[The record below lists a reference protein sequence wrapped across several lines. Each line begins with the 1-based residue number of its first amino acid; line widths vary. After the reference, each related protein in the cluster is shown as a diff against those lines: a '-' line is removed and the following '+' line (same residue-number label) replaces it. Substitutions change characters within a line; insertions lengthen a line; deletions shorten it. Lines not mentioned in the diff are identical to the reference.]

1 MAPRCR
7 SSSTMGPPLEK
18 LKMKKLNLK
27 GLNYFDGLLD
37 RASSGEHVPSDGGG
51 AQGDLVA
58 EIAARTDRFLNKIRR
73 SAMDRP
79 LDEGF
84 CRSINALYARASAL
98 MDRAAGGPFPDRAA
112 TGDIATEVLGSMES
126 ILENLESAYP
136 GVLGPELALARCSK
150 LRRLP
155 ELRERFLQLREGI
168 PKGEIGEA
176 FAQKVMDFTQ
186 VDRKPSF
193 PLTRRAVSYME
204 ELLRRLGDWD
214 PLHQSGHFTAVE
226 SFLVYV
232 NFNSKR
238 CMDIILERI
247 RSRLGEDC
255 RGPRETLL
263 ALLDI
268 QRDFAQL
275 HRKEDLCLNPG
286 YLSVGRFVES
296 FLDSEINF
304 CSGAIRALGGEGIP
318 NGFRKRNVNKLTCN
332 LSADQIAIIL
342 RLLDEHGVVSA
353 RSLSQVYATIVP
365 FLSTPDRPSLSP
377 GSLRSKS
384 YHPEERDLSKVIGT
398 LQGLLERAG
407 RY

>member
-1 MAPRCR
+1 
-7 SSSTMGPPLEK
+7 
-18 LKMKKLNLK
+18 MKKLNLK
-27 GLNYFDGLLD
+27 GMNYFEGLLD
-37 RASSGEHVPSDGGG
+37 RTSIGEHPPAEAS
-51 AQGDLVA
+51 AEQGDLVA
-58 EIAARTDRFLNKIRR
+58 EIAARTDRFLAKIRR
-73 SAMDRP
+73 SALDRP

-84 CRSINALYARASAL
+84 SRNINALYARASAL
-98 MDRAAGGPFPDRAA
+98 MDRAASERSTGRAG
-112 TGDIATEVLGSMES
+112 TGDIAAEVLGSMGS

-136 GVLGPELALARCSK
+136 GILGPELALGKGSR
-150 LRRLP
+150 LRKLP
-155 ELRERFLQLREGI
+155 ELRERFLQLREDI
-168 PKGEIGEA
+168 PEGEIGEA
-176 FAQKVMDFTQ
+176 FAKKVMDFTQ

-193 PLTRRAVSYME
+193 PLTRRSVTYME

-214 PLHQSGHFTAVE
+214 PLHQSGHFTALE

-238 CMDIILERI
+238 CMDLILSRI
-247 RSRLGEDC
+247 RSRLGEEC
-255 RGPRETLL
+255 RGAKETLL

-275 HRKEDLCLNPG
+275 HRKEDLWLNPG
-286 YLSVGRFVES
+286 YLSVGSFVES
-296 FLDSEINF
+296 FLESEINF
-304 CSGAIRALGGEGIP
+304 CSGAIRAVGEDGIP

-342 RLLDEHGVVSA
+342 RLLDEERVVDA
-353 RSLSQVYATIVP
+353 RSLSQVYSTIVP
-365 FLSTPDRPSLSP
+365 FLSTPDRTSLSP

>member
-1 MAPRCR
+1 M
-7 SSSTMGPPLEK
+7 EK
-18 LKMKKLNLK
+18 RKMKKLNLK
-27 GLNYFDGLLD
+27 EMNYFEGLLD
-37 RASSGEHVPSDGGG
+37 RISIGEHPPAEASGP
-51 AQGDLVA
+51 QGDLVA
-58 EIAARTDRFLNKIRR
+58 EIAARTDRFLAKIRR
-73 SAMDRP
+73 SALDRP

-84 CRSINALYARASAL
+84 SRNINTLYAKASAL
-98 MDRAAGGPFPDRAA
+98 MDRAASERSTGRAG
-112 TGDIATEVLGSMES
+112 TGDIAAEVLGSMGS

-136 GVLGPELALARCSK
+136 GILGPELALGKGSR
-150 LRRLP
+150 LRKLP
-155 ELRERFLQLREGI
+155 ELRERFLQLREDI

-193 PLTRRAVSYME
+193 PLTRRAVTYME

-214 PLHQSGHFTAVE
+214 PLHQSGHFSAME

-238 CMDIILERI
+238 CMDIILSRI
-247 RSRLGEDC
+247 RSRLGEEC
-255 RGPRETLL
+255 RGARETLL

-275 HRKEDLCLNPG
+275 HRKEDLWLNPG

-296 FLDSEINF
+296 FLESEINF
-304 CSGAIRALGGEGIP
+304 CSGAIRTRGEDGLP

-342 RLLDEHGVVSA
+342 RLLDEERVVDA
-353 RSLSQVYATIVP
+353 RSLSQVYSTIVP

>member
-1 MAPRCR
+1 M
-7 SSSTMGPPLEK
+7 EK
-18 LKMKKLNLK
+18 RKMKKLNLK
-27 GLNYFDGLLD
+27 VMNYFDGLLD
-37 RASSGEHVPSDGGG
+37 RTSSGEHVPSEASG

-58 EIAARTDRFLNKIRR
+58 EIAARTDRFLAKIRR
-73 SAMDRP
+73 SALDRP
-79 LDEGF
+79 LDEGVS
-84 CRSINALYARASAL
+84 RNINALYARASAL
-98 MDRAAGGPFPDRAA
+98 MDRAASERSTGRAG
-112 TGDIATEVLGSMES
+112 TGDIAAEVLGSMGS

-136 GVLGPELALARCSK
+136 GILRPELALGKGSR
-150 LRRLP
+150 LRKLP
-155 ELRERFLQLREGI
+155 ELRERFLQLREDI
-168 PKGEIGEA
+168 PEGEIGDA
-176 FAQKVMDFTQ
+176 FAKKVMDFTQ

-193 PLTRRAVSYME
+193 PLTRRSVTYME

-214 PLHQSGHFTAVE
+214 PLHQSGHFTALE

-238 CMDIILERI
+238 CMDLILSRI
-247 RSRLGEDC
+247 RSRLGEEC
-255 RGPRETLL
+255 RGAKETLL

-275 HRKEDLCLNPG
+275 HRKEDLWLNPG
-286 YLSVGRFVES
+286 YLSVGSFVES
-296 FLDSEINF
+296 FLESEINF
-304 CSGAIRALGGEGIP
+304 CSGAIRAVGEDGLP

-342 RLLDEHGVVSA
+342 RLLDEERVVDA
-353 RSLSQVYATIVP
+353 RSLSQVYSTIVP
-365 FLSTPDRPSLSP
+365 FLSTPDRTSLSP

>member
-1 MAPRCR
+1 M
-7 SSSTMGPPLEK
+7 EK

-27 GLNYFDGLLD
+27 GMNYFEGLLD
-37 RASSGEHVPSDGGG
+37 RTSSGEHFLSEASG

-58 EIAARTDRFLNKIRR
+58 EIASRTDRFLEKIRR
-73 SAMDRP
+73 CAMDRP
-79 LDEGF
+79 LGEGF
-84 CRSINALYARASAL
+84 SRNINALYARASAL
-98 MDRAAGGPFPDRAA
+98 MDRAASERSTGLAG
-112 TGDIATEVLGSMES
+112 TGDIASEVLRNMES

-136 GVLGPELALARCSK
+136 GILGPELALGKGSR
-150 LRRLP
+150 LRKLP
-155 ELRERFLQLREGI
+155 ELRERFLQLREDI
-168 PKGEIGEA
+168 PEGEIGEA

-186 VDRKPSF
+186 LDRKPSF
-193 PLTRRAVSYME
+193 PLTRRAVTYME

-214 PLHQSGHFTAVE
+214 PLHQSGHFTAME

-238 CMDIILERI
+238 CMDIILSRI

-255 RGPRETLL
+255 RGARETLL

-296 FLDSEINF
+296 FLESEIDF
-304 CSGAIRALGGEGIP
+304 CSGQIRALGEEGLP
-318 NGFRKRNVNKLTCN
+318 NGFRKRNVSKLTCN
-332 LSADQIAIIL
+332 LSADQIAILL

-365 FLSTPDRPSLSP
+365 FLSTPDRTSLSP

-384 YHPEERDLSKVIGT
+384 YHPEDRDLSKVIGT

>member
-1 MAPRCR
+1 
-7 SSSTMGPPLEK
+7 
-18 LKMKKLNLK
+18 MKKLNLK
-27 GLNYFDGLLD
+27 VMNYFDGLLD
-37 RASSGEHVPSDGGG
+37 RTSSGEHPPADGS
-51 AQGDLVA
+51 AEQGDLMA
-58 EIAARTDRFLNKIRR
+58 EIAARTDRFLAKIRR
-73 SAMDRP
+73 CALDRP
-79 LDEGF
+79 RDEGF
-84 CRSINALYARASAL
+84 SRNINALYARASAL
-98 MDRAAGGPFPDRAA
+98 MDRAASERSTGRAGTA
-112 TGDIATEVLGSMES
+112 DIAAGVLGSMGS

-136 GVLGPELALARCSK
+136 GILGPELALGKGSR
-150 LRRLP
+150 LRKLP
-155 ELRERFLQLREGI
+155 ELRERFLQLREDI

-176 FAQKVMDFTQ
+176 FAQKVLDFTQ

-193 PLTRRAVSYME
+193 PLTRRSVTYME

-214 PLHQSGHFTAVE
+214 PLHQSGHFTAME

-238 CMDIILERI
+238 CMDLILSRI
-247 RSRLGEDC
+247 RSRLGEEC
-255 RGPRETLL
+255 RGAKETLL

-275 HRKEDLCLNPG
+275 HRKEDLWLNPD
-286 YLSVGRFVES
+286 YLSVGSFVES
-296 FLDSEINF
+296 FLESEINF
-304 CSGAIRALGGEGIP
+304 CSGAIRAVGEDGLP

-342 RLLDEHGVVSA
+342 RLLDEERVVDA
-353 RSLSQVYATIVP
+353 RSLSQVYSTIVP

>member
-1 MAPRCR
+1 M
-7 SSSTMGPPLEK
+7 EK
-18 LKMKKLNLK
+18 RKMKKLNLK
-27 GLNYFDGLLD
+27 VMNYFDGLLD
-37 RASSGEHVPSDGGG
+37 RTSSGEHVPSDASG

-58 EIAARTDRFLNKIRR
+58 EIAARTDRFLAKIRR
-73 SAMDRP
+73 SALDRP
-79 LDEGF
+79 LDEGVS
-84 CRSINALYARASAL
+84 RNINALYVRASAL
-98 MDRAAGGPFPDRAA
+98 MDRAASERSTGRAG
-112 TGDIATEVLGSMES
+112 TGDIAAEVLRSMGS

-136 GVLGPELALARCSK
+136 GILGPELALGKGSR
-150 LRRLP
+150 LRKLP
-155 ELRERFLQLREGI
+155 ELRERFLQLREDI
-168 PKGEIGEA
+168 PEGEIGEA

-193 PLTRRAVSYME
+193 PLTRRSVTYME

-214 PLHQSGHFTAVE
+214 PLHQSGHFTAME

-238 CMDIILERI
+238 CMDLILSRI
-247 RSRLGEDC
+247 RSRLGEEC
-255 RGPRETLL
+255 RGAKETLL

-275 HRKEDLCLNPG
+275 HRKEDLWLNPG
-286 YLSVGRFVES
+286 YLSVGSFVES
-296 FLDSEINF
+296 FLESEINF
-304 CSGAIRALGGEGIP
+304 CSGAIRAVGEDGIP

-342 RLLDEHGVVSA
+342 RLLDEERVVDA
-353 RSLSQVYATIVP
+353 RSLSQVYSTIVP
-365 FLSTPDRPSLSP
+365 FLSTPDRTSLSP

>member
-1 MAPRCR
+1 M
-7 SSSTMGPPLEK
+7 EK
-18 LKMKKLNLK
+18 RKMKKLNLK
-27 GLNYFDGLLD
+27 GMNYFEGLLD
-37 RASSGEHVPSDGGG
+37 RTSIGEHPPAEAS
-51 AQGDLVA
+51 AEQGDLVA
-58 EIAARTDRFLNKIRR
+58 EIAARTDRFLAKIRR
-73 SAMDRP
+73 SALDRP

-84 CRSINALYARASAL
+84 SRNINALYARASAL
-98 MDRAAGGPFPDRAA
+98 MDRAASERSTGRAG
-112 TGDIATEVLGSMES
+112 TGDIAAEVLGSMGS

-136 GVLGPELALARCSK
+136 GILGPELALGKGSR
-150 LRRLP
+150 LRKLP
-155 ELRERFLQLREGI
+155 ELRERFLQLREDI
-168 PKGEIGEA
+168 PEGEIGEA
-176 FAQKVMDFTQ
+176 FAKKVMDFTQ

-193 PLTRRAVSYME
+193 PLTRRSVTYME

-214 PLHQSGHFTAVE
+214 PLHQSGHFTALE

-238 CMDIILERI
+238 CMDLILSRI
-247 RSRLGEDC
+247 RSRLGEEC
-255 RGPRETLL
+255 RGAKETLL
-263 ALLDI
+263 ALFDI

-275 HRKEDLCLNPG
+275 HRKEDLWLNPG
-286 YLSVGRFVES
+286 YLSVGSFVES
-296 FLDSEINF
+296 FLESEINF
-304 CSGAIRALGGEGIP
+304 CSGAIRAVGEDGIP

-342 RLLDEHGVVSA
+342 RLLDEERVVDA
-353 RSLSQVYATIVP
+353 RSLSQVYSTIVP
-365 FLSTPDRPSLSP
+365 FLSTPDRTSLSP

>member
-1 MAPRCR
+1 M
-7 SSSTMGPPLEK
+7 EK
-18 LKMKKLNLK
+18 RKMKKLNLK
-27 GLNYFDGLLD
+27 GMNYFEGLLD
-37 RASSGEHVPSDGGG
+37 RTSIGEHPPAEAS
-51 AQGDLVA
+51 AEQGDLVA
-58 EIAARTDRFLNKIRR
+58 EIAARTDRFLAKIRR
-73 SAMDRP
+73 SALDRP

-84 CRSINALYARASAL
+84 SRNINALYARASAL
-98 MDRAAGGPFPDRAA
+98 MDRAASERSTGRAG
-112 TGDIATEVLGSMES
+112 TGDIAAEVLRSMES

-136 GVLGPELALARCSK
+136 GILGPELALGKGSR
-150 LRRLP
+150 LRKLP
-155 ELRERFLQLREGI
+155 ELRERFLQLREDI
-168 PKGEIGEA
+168 PEGEIGEA

-186 VDRKPSF
+186 LDRKPSF
-193 PLTRRAVSYME
+193 PLTRRSVTYME

-214 PLHQSGHFTAVE
+214 PLHQSGHFTAME

-238 CMDIILERI
+238 CMDIILSRI
-247 RSRLGEDC
+247 RSRLEEDC
-255 RGPRETLL
+255 RGARETLL

-296 FLDSEINF
+296 FLESEINF
-304 CSGAIRALGGEGIP
+304 CSGAIRTRGEDGLP

-342 RLLDEHGVVSA
+342 RLLDEERVVDA
-353 RSLSQVYATIVP
+353 RSLSQVYSTIVP

>member
-1 MAPRCR
+1 M
-7 SSSTMGPPLEK
+7 EK
-18 LKMKKLNLK
+18 RKMKKLNLK
-27 GLNYFDGLLD
+27 GMNYFEGLLD
-37 RASSGEHVPSDGGG
+37 RTSSGEHVPSEASG

-58 EIAARTDRFLNKIRR
+58 EIASRTDRFLAKIRR
-73 SAMDRP
+73 CAMDRP

-84 CRSINALYARASAL
+84 SRNINALYALASAL
-98 MDRAAGGPFPDRAA
+98 MDRAASERSTGRAG
-112 TGDIATEVLGSMES
+112 TGDIASAVLRSMES

-136 GVLGPELALARCSK
+136 GILGPELALGNGSR
-150 LRRLP
+150 LRKLP
-155 ELRERFLQLREGI
+155 ELRERFLQLREDI
-168 PKGEIGEA
+168 PEGEIGEA

-193 PLTRRAVSYME
+193 PLTRRAVTYME

-214 PLHQSGHFTAVE
+214 PLHQSGHFTAME

-238 CMDIILERI
+238 CMDIILSRI
-247 RSRLGEDC
+247 RSRLGEEC
-255 RGPRETLL
+255 RGAKETLL

-275 HRKEDLCLNPG
+275 HRKEDLWLNPG
-286 YLSVGRFVES
+286 YLSVGSFVES
-296 FLDSEINF
+296 FLESEINF
-304 CSGAIRALGGEGIP
+304 CSGAIRTRGEDGLP

-342 RLLDEHGVVSA
+342 RLLDEERVVDA
-353 RSLSQVYATIVP
+353 RSLSQVYSTIVP

>member
-1 MAPRCR
+1 M
-7 SSSTMGPPLEK
+7 EK
-18 LKMKKLNLK
+18 RKMKKLNLK
-27 GLNYFDGLLD
+27 VMNYFDGLLD
-37 RASSGEHVPSDGGG
+37 RTSSGEHVPAEASG

-58 EIAARTDRFLNKIRR
+58 EIAARTDRFLAKIRR
-73 SAMDRP
+73 CAMDRP

-84 CRSINALYARASAL
+84 SRNINALYARASAL
-98 MDRAAGGPFPDRAA
+98 MDRAASERSTGRAG
-112 TGDIATEVLGSMES
+112 TGDIAAEVLGSMGS

-136 GVLGPELALARCSK
+136 GILGPELALGKGSR
-150 LRRLP
+150 LRKLP
-155 ELRERFLQLREGI
+155 ELRERFLQLREDI
-168 PKGEIGEA
+168 PEGEIGEA

-193 PLTRRAVSYME
+193 PLTRRAVTYME

-214 PLHQSGHFTAVE
+214 PLHQSGHFTAME

-238 CMDIILERI
+238 CMDIILSRI
-247 RSRLGEDC
+247 RSRLGEEC
-255 RGPRETLL
+255 RGAKETLL

-275 HRKEDLCLNPG
+275 HRKEDLWLNPG

-296 FLDSEINF
+296 FLESEINF
-304 CSGAIRALGGEGIP
+304 CSGAIRAVGEDGIP

-342 RLLDEHGVVSA
+342 RLLDEERVVDA
-353 RSLSQVYATIVP
+353 RSLSQVYSTIVP
-365 FLSTPDRPSLSP
+365 FLSTPDRTSLSP

>member
-1 MAPRCR
+1 M
-7 SSSTMGPPLEK
+7 
-18 LKMKKLNLK
+18 
-27 GLNYFDGLLD
+27 NYFDGLLD
-37 RASSGEHVPSDGGG
+37 RTSSGEHPPAEAS
-51 AQGDLVA
+51 AEQGDLMA
-58 EIAARTDRFLNKIRR
+58 EIAARTDRFLAKIRR
-73 SAMDRP
+73 SALDRP
-79 LDEGF
+79 LGEGF
-84 CRSINALYARASAL
+84 SRNINALYARASAL
-98 MDRAAGGPFPDRAA
+98 MDRAASERSTGRAG
-112 TGDIATEVLGSMES
+112 TGDIASEVLGSMES

-136 GVLGPELALARCSK
+136 GILGPELALGKGSR
-150 LRRLP
+150 LRKLP
-155 ELRERFLQLREGI
+155 ELRERFLQLREDI
-168 PKGEIGEA
+168 PEGEIGEA

-193 PLTRRAVSYME
+193 PLTRRSVTYME

-214 PLHQSGHFTAVE
+214 PLHQSGHFTAME

-238 CMDIILERI
+238 CMDLILSRI
-247 RSRLGEDC
+247 RSRLGEEC
-255 RGPRETLL
+255 RGAKETLL

-275 HRKEDLCLNPG
+275 HRKEDLWLNPG
-286 YLSVGRFVES
+286 YLSVGSFVES
-296 FLDSEINF
+296 FLESEINF
-304 CSGAIRALGGEGIP
+304 CSGAIRTRGEDGLP

-342 RLLDEHGVVSA
+342 RLLDEERVVDA
-353 RSLSQVYATIVP
+353 RSLSQVYSTIVP

>member
-1 MAPRCR
+1 M
-7 SSSTMGPPLEK
+7 
-18 LKMKKLNLK
+18 
-27 GLNYFDGLLD
+27 NYFDGLLD
-37 RASSGEHVPSDGGG
+37 RTSSVEHVPSEASG
-51 AQGDLVA
+51 AQGDLVE
-58 EIAARTDRFLNKIRR
+58 EIASRTDRFLAKIRR
-73 SAMDRP
+73 CAMERP

-84 CRSINALYARASAL
+84 SRNINALYARASAL
-98 MDRAAGGPFPDRAA
+98 MDRAASERSTGRAG
-112 TGDIATEVLGSMES
+112 TGDIASEVLRSMGS

-136 GVLGPELALARCSK
+136 GILGPELALGKGSR
-150 LRRLP
+150 LRKLP
-155 ELRERFLQLREGI
+155 ELRERFLQLREDI
-168 PKGEIGEA
+168 PEGEIGEA

-186 VDRKPSF
+186 LDRKPSF
-193 PLTRRAVSYME
+193 PLTRRSVTYME

-214 PLHQSGHFTAVE
+214 PLHQSGHFTAME

-238 CMDIILERI
+238 CMDIILSRI

-255 RGPRETLL
+255 RGARETLL

-296 FLDSEINF
+296 FLESEINF
-304 CSGAIRALGGEGIP
+304 CSGAIRTRGEDGLP
-318 NGFRKRNVNKLTCN
+318 HGFRKRNVNKLTCN

-342 RLLDEHGVVSA
+342 RLLDEERVVDA
-353 RSLSQVYATIVP
+353 RSLSQVYSTIVP

>member
-1 MAPRCR
+1 M
-7 SSSTMGPPLEK
+7 EK

-27 GLNYFDGLLD
+27 GMNYFEGLLD
-37 RASSGEHVPSDGGG
+37 RTSSGEHPPAEASG

-58 EIAARTDRFLNKIRR
+58 EIASRTDRFLAKIRR
-73 SAMDRP
+73 CAIYRP

-84 CRSINALYARASAL
+84 SRNINALYARASAL
-98 MDRAAGGPFPDRAA
+98 MDRAASERSNGRAG
-112 TGDIATEVLGSMES
+112 TGDIASEVLGSMGS

-136 GVLGPELALARCSK
+136 GILGPELALGKGSR
-150 LRRLP
+150 LRKLP
-155 ELRERFLQLREGI
+155 ELRERFLQLREDI
-168 PKGEIGEA
+168 PEGEIGEA

-193 PLTRRAVSYME
+193 PLTRRSVTYME

-214 PLHQSGHFTAVE
+214 PLHQSGHFTAME

-238 CMDIILERI
+238 CMDIILSRI
-247 RSRLGEDC
+247 RSRLGEGC
-255 RGPRETLL
+255 RGARETLL

-275 HRKEDLCLNPG
+275 HRKEDLWLNPG
-286 YLSVGRFVES
+286 YLSVGSFVES
-296 FLDSEINF
+296 FLESEINF
-304 CSGAIRALGGEGIP
+304 CSGAIRAVGEDGIP

-342 RLLDEHGVVSA
+342 RLLDEERVVDA
-353 RSLSQVYATIVP
+353 RSLSQVYSTIVP
-365 FLSTPDRPSLSP
+365 FLSTPDRTSLSP

>member
-1 MAPRCR
+1 
-7 SSSTMGPPLEK
+7 
-18 LKMKKLNLK
+18 MKKLNLK
-27 GLNYFDGLLD
+27 GMNYFEGLLD
-37 RASSGEHVPSDGGG
+37 RTSIGEHPPAEAS
-51 AQGDLVA
+51 AEQGDLVA
-58 EIAARTDRFLNKIRR
+58 EIAARTDRFLAKIRR
-73 SAMDRP
+73 SALDRP

-84 CRSINALYARASAL
+84 SRNINALYARASAL
-98 MDRAAGGPFPDRAA
+98 MDRAASERSTGRAG
-112 TGDIATEVLGSMES
+112 TGDIAAEVLGSMGS

-136 GVLGPELALARCSK
+136 GILGPELALGKGSR
-150 LRRLP
+150 LRKLP
-155 ELRERFLQLREGI
+155 ELRERFLQLREDI
-168 PKGEIGEA
+168 PEGEIGEA
-176 FAQKVMDFTQ
+176 FAKKVMDFTQ

-193 PLTRRAVSYME
+193 PLTRRSVTYME

-214 PLHQSGHFTAVE
+214 PLHQSGHFTALE

-238 CMDIILERI
+238 CMDLILSRI
-247 RSRLGEDC
+247 RSRLGEEC
-255 RGPRETLL
+255 RGAKETLL
-263 ALLDI
+263 ALFDI

-275 HRKEDLCLNPG
+275 HRKEDLWLNPG
-286 YLSVGRFVES
+286 YLSVGSFVES
-296 FLDSEINF
+296 FLESEINF
-304 CSGAIRALGGEGIP
+304 CSGAIRAVGEDGIP

-342 RLLDEHGVVSA
+342 RLLDEERVVDA
-353 RSLSQVYATIVP
+353 RSLSQVYSTIVP
-365 FLSTPDRPSLSP
+365 FLSTPDRTSLSP

>member
-1 MAPRCR
+1 M
-7 SSSTMGPPLEK
+7 EK
-18 LKMKKLNLK
+18 RKMKKLNLK
-27 GLNYFDGLLD
+27 VMNYFDGLLD
-37 RASSGEHVPSDGGG
+37 RTSSGEHPPADGS
-51 AQGDLVA
+51 AEQGDLVA
-58 EIAARTDRFLNKIRR
+58 EIASRTDRFLAKIRR
-73 SAMDRP
+73 CALDRP

-84 CRSINALYARASAL
+84 SRNINALYARASAL
-98 MDRAAGGPFPDRAA
+98 MDRAASERSTGRAGTA
-112 TGDIATEVLGSMES
+112 NIAAGVLGSMES

-136 GVLGPELALARCSK
+136 GILGPELALGKGSR
-150 LRRLP
+150 LRKLP
-155 ELRERFLQLREGI
+155 ELRERFLQLREDI
-168 PKGEIGEA
+168 PEGEIGDA

-193 PLTRRAVSYME
+193 PLTRRAVTYME

-214 PLHQSGHFTAVE
+214 PLHQSGHFTAME

-238 CMDIILERI
+238 CMDIILSRI
-247 RSRLGEDC
+247 RSRLGEEC
-255 RGPRETLL
+255 RGARETLL

-286 YLSVGRFVES
+286 YLSVGSFVES
-296 FLDSEINF
+296 FLESEINF
-304 CSGAIRALGGEGIP
+304 CSGAIRAVGEDGLP

-342 RLLDEHGVVSA
+342 RLLDEERVVDA
-353 RSLSQVYATIVP
+353 RSLSQVYSTIVP

>member
-1 MAPRCR
+1 M
-7 SSSTMGPPLEK
+7 
-18 LKMKKLNLK
+18 
-27 GLNYFDGLLD
+27 NYFDGLLD
-37 RASSGEHVPSDGGG
+37 RTSSEEHVPSEASG

-58 EIAARTDRFLNKIRR
+58 EIAARTDRFLAKIRR
-73 SAMDRP
+73 SALDRP

-84 CRSINALYARASAL
+84 SRNINALYVRASTL
-98 MDRAAGGPFPDRAA
+98 MDRAASERSTGRAG
-112 TGDIATEVLGSMES
+112 TGDIAAEVLGSMGS

-136 GVLGPELALARCSK
+136 GILGPELALGKGSR
-150 LRRLP
+150 LRKLP
-155 ELRERFLQLREGI
+155 ELRERFLQLREDI
-168 PKGEIGEA
+168 PEGEIGEA

-193 PLTRRAVSYME
+193 PLTRRSVTYME

-214 PLHQSGHFTAVE
+214 PLHQSGHFTAME

-238 CMDIILERI
+238 CMDIILSRI
-247 RSRLGEDC
+247 RSRLGEEC
-255 RGPRETLL
+255 RGAKETLL

-275 HRKEDLCLNPG
+275 HRKEDLGLNPG
-286 YLSVGRFVES
+286 YLSVGSFVES
-296 FLDSEINF
+296 FLESEINL
-304 CSGAIRALGGEGIP
+304 CSGAIRTCGEDGIP

-342 RLLDEHGVVSA
+342 RLLDEERVVDA
-353 RSLSQVYATIVP
+353 RSLSQVYSTIVP

>member
-1 MAPRCR
+1 M
-7 SSSTMGPPLEK
+7 EK
-18 LKMKKLNLK
+18 RKMKKLNLK
-27 GLNYFDGLLD
+27 GMNYFDGLLD
-37 RASSGEHVPSDGGG
+37 RTSSGEHPPAEASG

-58 EIAARTDRFLNKIRR
+58 EIASRTNRFLAKIRR
-73 SAMDRP
+73 CAMDRP
-79 LDEGF
+79 LGEEF
-84 CRSINALYARASAL
+84 SRNINALYVRASAL
-98 MDRAAGGPFPDRAA
+98 MDRAASEHSTGRAA
-112 TGDIATEVLGSMES
+112 TGDIASEVLRSMES

-136 GVLGPELALARCSK
+136 GILGPELALGKGSR
-150 LRRLP
+150 LRKLP
-155 ELRERFLQLREGI
+155 ELRERFLQLREDI
-168 PKGEIGEA
+168 PEGEIGEA

-186 VDRKPSF
+186 LDRKPSF
-193 PLTRRAVSYME
+193 PLTRRAVTYME

-214 PLHQSGHFTAVE
+214 PLHQSGHFTAME

-238 CMDIILERI
+238 CMDIILSRI

-255 RGPRETLL
+255 RGARETLL

-296 FLDSEINF
+296 FLESEIDF
-304 CSGAIRALGGEGIP
+304 CSGQIRALGEEGLP
-318 NGFRKRNVNKLTCN
+318 NGFRKRNVSKLTCN
-332 LSADQIAIIL
+332 LSADQIAIVL

-384 YHPEERDLSKVIGT
+384 YHPEDRDLSKVIGT

>member
-1 MAPRCR
+1 M
-7 SSSTMGPPLEK
+7 EK

-27 GLNYFDGLLD
+27 GMNYFEGLLD
-37 RASSGEHVPSDGGG
+37 RTSSGEHPPADGS
-51 AQGDLVA
+51 AEQGDLMA
-58 EIAARTDRFLNKIRR
+58 EIAARTDRFLAKIRR
-73 SAMDRP
+73 CALDRP
-79 LDEGF
+79 RDEGF
-84 CRSINALYARASAL
+84 SRNINALYARASAL
-98 MDRAAGGPFPDRAA
+98 MDRAASERSTGRAG
-112 TGDIATEVLGSMES
+112 TGDIAAEVLGSMGS

-136 GVLGPELALARCSK
+136 GILGPELALGKGSR
-150 LRRLP
+150 LRKLP
-155 ELRERFLQLREGI
+155 ELRERFLQLREDI

-176 FAQKVMDFTQ
+176 FAQKVLDFTQ

-193 PLTRRAVSYME
+193 PLTRRSVTYME

-214 PLHQSGHFTAVE
+214 PLHQSGHFTAME

-238 CMDIILERI
+238 CMDLILSRI
-247 RSRLGEDC
+247 RSRLGEEC
-255 RGPRETLL
+255 RGAKETLL

-275 HRKEDLCLNPG
+275 HRKEDLWLNPG
-286 YLSVGRFVES
+286 YLSVGSFVES
-296 FLDSEINF
+296 FLESEINF
-304 CSGAIRALGGEGIP
+304 CSGAIRAVGEDGLP

-342 RLLDEHGVVSA
+342 RLLDEERVVDA
-353 RSLSQVYATIVP
+353 RSLSQVYSTIVP
-365 FLSTPDRPSLSP
+365 FLSTPDRTSLSP

>member
-1 MAPRCR
+1 M
-7 SSSTMGPPLEK
+7 
-18 LKMKKLNLK
+18 
-27 GLNYFDGLLD
+27 NYFDGLLD
-37 RASSGEHVPSDGGG
+37 RTSSGEHPPADGS
-51 AQGDLVA
+51 AEQGDLVA
-58 EIAARTDRFLNKIRR
+58 EIASRTDRFLAKIRR
-73 SAMDRP
+73 CALDRP
-79 LDEGF
+79 LDEGVS
-84 CRSINALYARASAL
+84 RNINALYARASAL
-98 MDRAAGGPFPDRAA
+98 MDRAASERSTGRAG
-112 TGDIATEVLGSMES
+112 TGDIAAEVLGSMGS
-126 ILENLESAYP
+126 ILENLESTYP
-136 GVLGPELALARCSK
+136 GILGPELALGKGSR
-150 LRRLP
+150 LRKLP
-155 ELRERFLQLREGI
+155 ELRERFLQLREDI
-168 PKGEIGEA
+168 PEGEIGEA

-193 PLTRRAVSYME
+193 PLTRRSVTYME

-214 PLHQSGHFTAVE
+214 PLHQSGHFTAME

-238 CMDIILERI
+238 CMDIILSRI
-247 RSRLGEDC
+247 RSRLGEEC
-255 RGPRETLL
+255 RGAKETLL

-275 HRKEDLCLNPG
+275 HRKEDLWLNPG
-286 YLSVGRFVES
+286 YLSVGSFVES
-296 FLDSEINF
+296 FLESEINF
-304 CSGAIRALGGEGIP
+304 CSGAIRAVGEDGIP

-342 RLLDEHGVVSA
+342 RLLDEERVVDA
-353 RSLSQVYATIVP
+353 RSLSQVYSTIVP
-365 FLSTPDRPSLSP
+365 FLSTPDRTSLSP

>member
-1 MAPRCR
+1 M
-7 SSSTMGPPLEK
+7 EK
-18 LKMKKLNLK
+18 RKMKKLNLK
-27 GLNYFDGLLD
+27 GMNYFEGLLD
-37 RASSGEHVPSDGGG
+37 RTSSGEHPPAEASGP
-51 AQGDLVA
+51 QGDLVA
-58 EIAARTDRFLNKIRR
+58 EIAARTDRFLAKIRR
-73 SAMDRP
+73 SALDRP

-84 CRSINALYARASAL
+84 SRNINALYARASAL
-98 MDRAAGGPFPDRAA
+98 MDRAASERSTGRAG
-112 TGDIATEVLGSMES
+112 TGDIAAGVLGSMGS

-136 GVLGPELALARCSK
+136 GILGPELALGKGSR
-150 LRRLP
+150 LRKLP
-155 ELRERFLQLREGI
+155 ELRERFLQLREDI
-168 PKGEIGEA
+168 PEGEIGEA

-193 PLTRRAVSYME
+193 PLTRRAVTYME

-214 PLHQSGHFTAVE
+214 PLHQSGHFTAME

-238 CMDIILERI
+238 CMDLILSRI
-247 RSRLGEDC
+247 RSRLGEEC
-255 RGPRETLL
+255 RGARETLL

-275 HRKEDLCLNPG
+275 HRKEDLWLNPG
-286 YLSVGRFVES
+286 YLSVGSFVES
-296 FLDSEINF
+296 FLESEINF
-304 CSGAIRALGGEGIP
+304 CSGAIRAVGEDGLL

-342 RLLDEHGVVSA
+342 RLLDEERVVDA
-353 RSLSQVYATIVP
+353 RSLSQVYSTIVP

>member
-1 MAPRCR
+1 M
-7 SSSTMGPPLEK
+7 
-18 LKMKKLNLK
+18 
-27 GLNYFDGLLD
+27 NYFDGLLD
-37 RASSGEHVPSDGGG
+37 RTSSGEHPPADGS
-51 AQGDLVA
+51 AEQGDLMA
-58 EIAARTDRFLNKIRR
+58 EIAARTDRFLAKIRR
-73 SAMDRP
+73 CALDRP
-79 LDEGF
+79 RDEGF
-84 CRSINALYARASAL
+84 SRNINALYARASAL
-98 MDRAAGGPFPDRAA
+98 MDRAASERSTGRAGTA
-112 TGDIATEVLGSMES
+112 DIAAGVLGSMGS

-136 GVLGPELALARCSK
+136 GILGPELALGKGSR
-150 LRRLP
+150 LRKLP
-155 ELRERFLQLREGI
+155 ELRERFLQLREDI

-176 FAQKVMDFTQ
+176 FAQKVLDFTQ

-193 PLTRRAVSYME
+193 PLTRRSVTYME

-214 PLHQSGHFTAVE
+214 PLHQSGHFTAME

-238 CMDIILERI
+238 CMDLILSRI
-247 RSRLGEDC
+247 RSRLGEEC
-255 RGPRETLL
+255 RGAKETLL

-275 HRKEDLCLNPG
+275 HRKEDLWLNPD
-286 YLSVGRFVES
+286 YLSVGSFVES
-296 FLDSEINF
+296 FLESEINF
-304 CSGAIRALGGEGIP
+304 CSGAIRAVGEDGLP

-342 RLLDEHGVVSA
+342 RLLDEERVVDA
-353 RSLSQVYATIVP
+353 RSLSQVYSTIVP

>member
-1 MAPRCR
+1 
-7 SSSTMGPPLEK
+7 
-18 LKMKKLNLK
+18 MKKFNLK
-27 GLNYFDGLLD
+27 GMNYFEGLLD
-37 RASSGEHVPSDGGG
+37 RTSSGEHRPAEASG

-58 EIAARTDRFLNKIRR
+58 EIAARTGRFLAKIRR
-73 SAMDRP
+73 SALDRP
-79 LDEGF
+79 LDDGF
-84 CRSINALYARASAL
+84 SRNINALYVRASAL
-98 MDRAAGGPFPDRAA
+98 MDRAASERSTGRAA
-112 TGDIATEVLGSMES
+112 TGDIAAAVLGSMES

-136 GVLGPELALARCSK
+136 GILGPELALGKGSR
-150 LRRLP
+150 LRKLP

-168 PKGEIGEA
+168 PKGEICEA

-193 PLTRRAVSYME
+193 PLTRRAVTYME

-214 PLHQSGHFTAVE
+214 PLHQSGHFSAME

-238 CMDIILERI
+238 CMDIILSRI

-255 RGPRETLL
+255 RGARETLL

-296 FLDSEINF
+296 FLESEIDF
-304 CSGAIRALGGEGIP
+304 CSGQIRALGEEGLP
-318 NGFRKRNVNKLTCN
+318 NEFRKRNVSKLTCN
-332 LSADQIAIIL
+332 LSADQIAILL

-384 YHPEERDLSKVIGT
+384 YHPEDRDLSKVIGT

>member
-1 MAPRCR
+1 M
-7 SSSTMGPPLEK
+7 EK
-18 LKMKKLNLK
+18 RKMKKLNLK
-27 GLNYFDGLLD
+27 GMNYFDGLLD
-37 RASSGEHVPSDGGG
+37 RTSSGEHPPAEASGP
-51 AQGDLVA
+51 QGDLVA
-58 EIAARTDRFLNKIRR
+58 EIAARTDRFLAKIRR
-73 SAMDRP
+73 SALDRP

-84 CRSINALYARASAL
+84 SRNINALYARASAL
-98 MDRAAGGPFPDRAA
+98 MDRAASERSTGRAG
-112 TGDIATEVLGSMES
+112 TGDIAAEVLGSMGS

-136 GVLGPELALARCSK
+136 GILGPELALGKGSR
-150 LRRLP
+150 LRKLP
-155 ELRERFLQLREGI
+155 ELRERFLQLREDI
-168 PKGEIGEA
+168 PEGEIGEA
-176 FAQKVMDFTQ
+176 FAQKVLDFTQ

-193 PLTRRAVSYME
+193 PLTRRSVTYME

-214 PLHQSGHFTAVE
+214 PLHQSGHFTAME

-238 CMDIILERI
+238 CMDIILSRI
-247 RSRLGEDC
+247 RSRLGEEC
-255 RGPRETLL
+255 RGARETLL

-296 FLDSEINF
+296 FLESEINF
-304 CSGAIRALGGEGIP
+304 CSGAIRTRGEDGLP

-342 RLLDEHGVVSA
+342 RLLDEERVVDA
-353 RSLSQVYATIVP
+353 RSLSQVYSTIVP

>member
-1 MAPRCR
+1 M
-7 SSSTMGPPLEK
+7 
-18 LKMKKLNLK
+18 
-27 GLNYFDGLLD
+27 NYFEGLLD
-37 RASSGEHVPSDGGG
+37 RTSIGEHPPAEAS
-51 AQGDLVA
+51 AEQGDLVA
-58 EIAARTDRFLNKIRR
+58 EIAARTDRFLAKIRR
-73 SAMDRP
+73 SALDRP

-84 CRSINALYARASAL
+84 SRNINALYARASAL
-98 MDRAAGGPFPDRAA
+98 MDRAASERSTGRAG
-112 TGDIATEVLGSMES
+112 TGDIAAEVLGSMGS

-136 GVLGPELALARCSK
+136 GILGPELALGKGSR
-150 LRRLP
+150 LRKLP
-155 ELRERFLQLREGI
+155 ELRERFLQLREDI
-168 PKGEIGEA
+168 PEGEIGEA
-176 FAQKVMDFTQ
+176 FAKKVMDFTQ

-193 PLTRRAVSYME
+193 PLTRRSVTYME

-214 PLHQSGHFTAVE
+214 PLHQSGHFTALE

-238 CMDIILERI
+238 CMDLILSRI
-247 RSRLGEDC
+247 RSRLGEEC
-255 RGPRETLL
+255 RGAKETLL
-263 ALLDI
+263 ALFDI

-275 HRKEDLCLNPG
+275 HRKEDLWLNPG
-286 YLSVGRFVES
+286 YLSVGSFVES
-296 FLDSEINF
+296 FLESEINF
-304 CSGAIRALGGEGIP
+304 CSGAIRAVGEDGIP

-342 RLLDEHGVVSA
+342 RLLDEERVVDA
-353 RSLSQVYATIVP
+353 RSLSQVYSTIVP
-365 FLSTPDRPSLSP
+365 FLSTPDRTSLSP

>member
-1 MAPRCR
+1 
-7 SSSTMGPPLEK
+7 
-18 LKMKKLNLK
+18 MKKLNLK
-27 GLNYFDGLLD
+27 VMNYFEGLLD
-37 RASSGEHVPSDGGG
+37 RTSSGEQVPSEASG

-58 EIAARTDRFLNKIRR
+58 EIAARTDRFLEKIRR

-79 LDEGF
+79 LGEGVS
-84 CRSINALYARASAL
+84 RNINALYARASAL
-98 MDRAAGGPFPDRAA
+98 MDRAASERSTGRAGTA
-112 TGDIATEVLGSMES
+112 DIAAGVLGSMGS

-136 GVLGPELALARCSK
+136 GILGPELALGKSSR
-150 LRRLP
+150 LRKLP
-155 ELRERFLQLREGI
+155 ELRERFLQLREDI
-168 PKGEIGEA
+168 PEGEICEA

-193 PLTRRAVSYME
+193 PLTRRAVTYME

-214 PLHQSGHFTAVE
+214 PLHQSGHFTAME

-238 CMDIILERI
+238 CMDIILSRI
-247 RSRLGEDC
+247 RSRLGEEC
-255 RGPRETLL
+255 RGAKETLL

-275 HRKEDLCLNPG
+275 HRKEDLWLNPG
-286 YLSVGRFVES
+286 YLSVGSFVES
-296 FLDSEINF
+296 FLESEINF
-304 CSGAIRALGGEGIP
+304 CSGAIRAVGEDGIP

-342 RLLDEHGVVSA
+342 RLLDEERVVDA
-353 RSLSQVYATIVP
+353 RSLSQVYSTIVP
-365 FLSTPDRPSLSP
+365 FLSTPDRTSLSP

>member
-1 MAPRCR
+1 M
-7 SSSTMGPPLEK
+7 EK
-18 LKMKKLNLK
+18 RKMKKLNLK
-27 GLNYFDGLLD
+27 VMNYFDGLLD
-37 RASSGEHVPSDGGG
+37 RTSSGEHPPADGS
-51 AQGDLVA
+51 AEQGDLMA
-58 EIAARTDRFLNKIRR
+58 EIAARTDRFLAKIRR
-73 SAMDRP
+73 SALDRP
-79 LDEGF
+79 LGEGF
-84 CRSINALYARASAL
+84 SRNINALYARASAL
-98 MDRAAGGPFPDRAA
+98 MDRAASERSTGRAGI
-112 TGDIATEVLGSMES
+112 GDIASEVLGSMGS

-136 GVLGPELALARCSK
+136 GILGPELALGKGSR
-150 LRRLP
+150 LRKLP
-155 ELRERFLQLREGI
+155 ELRERFLQLREDI
-168 PKGEIGEA
+168 PEGEIGEA

-186 VDRKPSF
+186 LDRKPSF
-193 PLTRRAVSYME
+193 PLTRRSVTYME

-214 PLHQSGHFTAVE
+214 PLHQSGHFTAME

-238 CMDIILERI
+238 CMDLILSRI
-247 RSRLGEDC
+247 RSRLGEEC
-255 RGPRETLL
+255 RGAKETLL

-275 HRKEDLCLNPG
+275 HRKEDLWLNPG
-286 YLSVGRFVES
+286 YLSVGSFVES
-296 FLDSEINF
+296 FLESEINF
-304 CSGAIRALGGEGIP
+304 CSGAIRTRGEDGLP

-342 RLLDEHGVVSA
+342 RLLDEERVVDA
-353 RSLSQVYATIVP
+353 RSLSQVYSTIVP

>member
-1 MAPRCR
+1 M
-7 SSSTMGPPLEK
+7 EK
-18 LKMKKLNLK
+18 RKMKKLNLK
-27 GLNYFDGLLD
+27 VMNYFDGLLD
-37 RASSGEHVPSDGGG
+37 RTSSGEHVPSEASG

-58 EIAARTDRFLNKIRR
+58 EIAARTDRFLAKIRR
-73 SAMDRP
+73 CALDRP

-84 CRSINALYARASAL
+84 SRNINALYARASAL
-98 MDRAAGGPFPDRAA
+98 MDRAASERSTGRAG
-112 TGDIATEVLGSMES
+112 TGDIAAEVLGSMGS

-136 GVLGPELALARCSK
+136 GILGPELALGKGSR
-150 LRRLP
+150 LRKLP
-155 ELRERFLQLREGI
+155 ELRERFLQLREDI
-168 PKGEIGEA
+168 PEGEIGEA

-193 PLTRRAVSYME
+193 PLTRRSVTYME

-214 PLHQSGHFTAVE
+214 PLHQSGHFTAME

-238 CMDIILERI
+238 CMDIILSRI
-247 RSRLGEDC
+247 RSRLGEEC
-255 RGPRETLL
+255 RGAKETLL

-275 HRKEDLCLNPG
+275 HRKEDLWLNPG
-286 YLSVGRFVES
+286 YLSVGSFVES
-296 FLDSEINF
+296 FLESEINF
-304 CSGAIRALGGEGIP
+304 CSGAIRAVGEDGLP

-342 RLLDEHGVVSA
+342 RLLDEERVVDA
-353 RSLSQVYATIVP
+353 RSLSQVYSTIVP

>member
-1 MAPRCR
+1 M
-7 SSSTMGPPLEK
+7 EK
-18 LKMKKLNLK
+18 RKMKKLNLK
-27 GLNYFDGLLD
+27 VMNYFDGLLD
-37 RASSGEHVPSDGGG
+37 RTSSGEHVPSEASG

-58 EIAARTDRFLNKIRR
+58 EIAARTDRFLAKIRR
-73 SAMDRP
+73 CAMDRP

-84 CRSINALYARASAL
+84 SRNINALYARASAL
-98 MDRAAGGPFPDRAA
+98 MDRAASERSTGRAG
-112 TGDIATEVLGSMES
+112 TGDIAAEVLGSMGS

-136 GVLGPELALARCSK
+136 GILGPELALGKGSR
-150 LRRLP
+150 LRKLP
-155 ELRERFLQLREGI
+155 ELRERFLQLREDI
-168 PKGEIGEA
+168 PEGEIGEA

-193 PLTRRAVSYME
+193 PLTRRSVTYME

-214 PLHQSGHFTAVE
+214 PLHQSGHFTAME

-238 CMDIILERI
+238 CMDIILSRI
-247 RSRLGEDC
+247 RSRLGEEC
-255 RGPRETLL
+255 RGAKETLL

-275 HRKEDLCLNPG
+275 HRKEDLWLNPG
-286 YLSVGRFVES
+286 YLSVGSFVES
-296 FLDSEINF
+296 FLESEINF
-304 CSGAIRALGGEGIP
+304 CSGAIRTRGEDGLP

-342 RLLDEHGVVSA
+342 RLLDEERVVDA
-353 RSLSQVYATIVP
+353 RSLSQVYSTIVP

>member
-1 MAPRCR
+1 
-7 SSSTMGPPLEK
+7 
-18 LKMKKLNLK
+18 MKKLNLK
-27 GLNYFDGLLD
+27 VMNYFDGLLD
-37 RASSGEHVPSDGGG
+37 RTSSGEHPPADGS
-51 AQGDLVA
+51 AEQGDLVA
-58 EIAARTDRFLNKIRR
+58 EIASRTDRFLAKIRR
-73 SAMDRP
+73 SALDRP

-84 CRSINALYARASAL
+84 SRNINALYARASAL
-98 MDRAAGGPFPDRAA
+98 MDRAASERSTGRAGTA
-112 TGDIATEVLGSMES
+112 DIAAGVLGSMGS

-136 GVLGPELALARCSK
+136 GILGPELALGKGSR
-150 LRRLP
+150 LRKLP
-155 ELRERFLQLREGI
+155 ELRERFLQLREDI
-168 PKGEIGEA
+168 PEGEIGDA

-193 PLTRRAVSYME
+193 PLTRRAVTYME

-214 PLHQSGHFTAVE
+214 PLHQSGHFTAME

-238 CMDIILERI
+238 CMDIILSRI
-247 RSRLGEDC
+247 RSRLGEEC
-255 RGPRETLL
+255 RGARETLL

-296 FLDSEINF
+296 FLESEINF
-304 CSGAIRALGGEGIP
+304 CSGAIRTRGEDGLP

-342 RLLDEHGVVSA
+342 RLLDEERVVDA
-353 RSLSQVYATIVP
+353 RSLSQVYSTIVP

>member
-1 MAPRCR
+1 
-7 SSSTMGPPLEK
+7 
-18 LKMKKLNLK
+18 MKKLNLK
-27 GLNYFDGLLD
+27 VMNYFDGLLD
-37 RASSGEHVPSDGGG
+37 RTSSGEHPSADGS
-51 AQGDLVA
+51 AEQGDLVA
-58 EIAARTDRFLNKIRR
+58 EIASRTDRFLAKIRR
-73 SAMDRP
+73 CALDRP

-84 CRSINALYARASAL
+84 SRNINALYARASAL
-98 MDRAAGGPFPDRAA
+98 MDRAASERSTGRAG
-112 TGDIATEVLGSMES
+112 TGDIAAGVLGSMES

-136 GVLGPELALARCSK
+136 GILGPELALGKGSR
-150 LRRLP
+150 LRKLP
-155 ELRERFLQLREGI
+155 ELRERFLQLREDI
-168 PKGEIGEA
+168 QEGEIGDA

-186 VDRKPSF
+186 LDRKPSF
-193 PLTRRAVSYME
+193 PLTRRAVTYME

-214 PLHQSGHFTAVE
+214 PLHQSGHFTAME

-238 CMDIILERI
+238 CMDIILSRI
-247 RSRLGEDC
+247 RSRLGEEC
-255 RGPRETLL
+255 RGARETLL

-296 FLDSEINF
+296 FLESEINF
-304 CSGAIRALGGEGIP
+304 CSGAIRTRGEDGLP

-342 RLLDEHGVVSA
+342 RLLDEERVVDA
-353 RSLSQVYATIVP
+353 RSLSQVYSTIVP

-384 YHPEERDLSKVIGT
+384 YHPEERDLSKVIGM

>member
-1 MAPRCR
+1 M
-7 SSSTMGPPLEK
+7 
-18 LKMKKLNLK
+18 
-27 GLNYFDGLLD
+27 NYFDGLLD
-37 RASSGEHVPSDGGG
+37 RTSSGEHPPADGS
-51 AQGDLVA
+51 AEQGDLVA
-58 EIAARTDRFLNKIRR
+58 EIASRTDRFLAKIRR
-73 SAMDRP
+73 CALDRP

-84 CRSINALYARASAL
+84 SRNINALYARASAL
-98 MDRAAGGPFPDRAA
+98 MDRAASERSTGRAGTA
-112 TGDIATEVLGSMES
+112 NIAAGVLGSMES

-136 GVLGPELALARCSK
+136 GILGPELALGKGSR
-150 LRRLP
+150 LRKLP
-155 ELRERFLQLREGI
+155 ELRERFLQLREDI
-168 PKGEIGEA
+168 PEGEIGDA

-193 PLTRRAVSYME
+193 PLTRRAVTYME

-214 PLHQSGHFTAVE
+214 PLHQSGHFTAME

-238 CMDIILERI
+238 CMDIILSRI
-247 RSRLGEDC
+247 RSRLGEEC
-255 RGPRETLL
+255 RGARETLL

-286 YLSVGRFVES
+286 YLSVGSFVES
-296 FLDSEINF
+296 FLESEINF
-304 CSGAIRALGGEGIP
+304 CSGAIRAVGEDGLP

-342 RLLDEHGVVSA
+342 RLLDEERVVDA
-353 RSLSQVYATIVP
+353 RSLSQVYSTIVP

>member
-1 MAPRCR
+1 M
-7 SSSTMGPPLEK
+7 
-18 LKMKKLNLK
+18 
-27 GLNYFDGLLD
+27 NYFEGLLD
-37 RASSGEHVPSDGGG
+37 RTSIGEHPPAEAS
-51 AQGDLVA
+51 AEQGDLVA
-58 EIAARTDRFLNKIRR
+58 EIAARTDRFLAKIRR
-73 SAMDRP
+73 SALDRP

-84 CRSINALYARASAL
+84 SRNINALYARASAL
-98 MDRAAGGPFPDRAA
+98 MDRAASERSTGRAG
-112 TGDIATEVLGSMES
+112 TGDIAAEVLGSMGS

-136 GVLGPELALARCSK
+136 GILGPELALGKGSR
-150 LRRLP
+150 LRKLP
-155 ELRERFLQLREGI
+155 ELRERFLQLREDI
-168 PKGEIGEA
+168 PEGEIGEA
-176 FAQKVMDFTQ
+176 FAKKVMDFTQ

-193 PLTRRAVSYME
+193 PLTRRSVTYME

-214 PLHQSGHFTAVE
+214 PLHQSGHFTALE

-238 CMDIILERI
+238 CMDLILSRI
-247 RSRLGEDC
+247 RSRLGEEC
-255 RGPRETLL
+255 RGAKETLL

-275 HRKEDLCLNPG
+275 HRKEDLWLNPG
-286 YLSVGRFVES
+286 YLSVGSFVES
-296 FLDSEINF
+296 FLESEINF
-304 CSGAIRALGGEGIP
+304 CSGAIRAVGEDGIP

-342 RLLDEHGVVSA
+342 RLLDEERVVDA
-353 RSLSQVYATIVP
+353 RSLSQVYSTIVP
-365 FLSTPDRPSLSP
+365 FLSTPDRTSLSP

>member
-1 MAPRCR
+1 M
-7 SSSTMGPPLEK
+7 
-18 LKMKKLNLK
+18 
-27 GLNYFDGLLD
+27 NYFDGLLD
-37 RASSGEHVPSDGGG
+37 RTSSGEHPPADGS
-51 AQGDLVA
+51 AEQGDLVA
-58 EIAARTDRFLNKIRR
+58 EIASRTDRFLAKIRR
-73 SAMDRP
+73 SALDRP

-84 CRSINALYARASAL
+84 SRNINALYARASAL
-98 MDRAAGGPFPDRAA
+98 MDRAASERSTGRAGTA
-112 TGDIATEVLGSMES
+112 DIAAGVLGSMGS

-136 GVLGPELALARCSK
+136 GILGPELALGKGSR
-150 LRRLP
+150 LRKLP
-155 ELRERFLQLREGI
+155 ELRERFLQLREDI
-168 PKGEIGEA
+168 PEGEIGDA

-193 PLTRRAVSYME
+193 PLTRRAVTYME

-214 PLHQSGHFTAVE
+214 PLHQSGHFTAME

-238 CMDIILERI
+238 CMDIILSRI
-247 RSRLGEDC
+247 RSRLGEEC
-255 RGPRETLL
+255 RGARETLL

-296 FLDSEINF
+296 FLESEINF
-304 CSGAIRALGGEGIP
+304 CSGAIRTRGEDGLP

-342 RLLDEHGVVSA
+342 RLLDEERVVDA
-353 RSLSQVYATIVP
+353 RSLSQVYSTIVP

>member
-1 MAPRCR
+1 M
-7 SSSTMGPPLEK
+7 EK
-18 LKMKKLNLK
+18 RKMKKLNLK
-27 GLNYFDGLLD
+27 VMNYFDGLLD
-37 RASSGEHVPSDGGG
+37 RTSSGEHVPSDASG

-58 EIAARTDRFLNKIRR
+58 EIAARTDRFLAKIRR
-73 SAMDRP
+73 SALDRP
-79 LDEGF
+79 LDEGVS
-84 CRSINALYARASAL
+84 RNINALYARASAL
-98 MDRAAGGPFPDRAA
+98 MDRAASERSTGRAG
-112 TGDIATEVLGSMES
+112 TGDIAAEVLRSMGS

-136 GVLGPELALARCSK
+136 GILGPELALGKGSR
-150 LRRLP
+150 LRKLP
-155 ELRERFLQLREGI
+155 ELRERFLQLREDI
-168 PKGEIGEA
+168 PEGEIGEA

-193 PLTRRAVSYME
+193 PLTRRSVTYME

-214 PLHQSGHFTAVE
+214 PLHQSGHFTAME

-238 CMDIILERI
+238 CMDIILSRI
-247 RSRLGEDC
+247 RSRLGEEC
-255 RGPRETLL
+255 RGAKETLL

-275 HRKEDLCLNPG
+275 HRKEDLWLNPG
-286 YLSVGRFVES
+286 YLSVGSFVES
-296 FLDSEINF
+296 FLESEIDF
-304 CSGAIRALGGEGIP
+304 CSGAIRAVGEYGIP

-342 RLLDEHGVVSA
+342 RLLDEERVVDA
-353 RSLSQVYATIVP
+353 RSLSQVYSTIVP